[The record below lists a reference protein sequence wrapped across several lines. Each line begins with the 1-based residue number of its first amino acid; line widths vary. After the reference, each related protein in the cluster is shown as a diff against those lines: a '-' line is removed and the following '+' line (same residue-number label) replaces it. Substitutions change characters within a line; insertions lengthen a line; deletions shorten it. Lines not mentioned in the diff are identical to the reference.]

1 MANKINVSLFLD
13 VSEFQRAIKGVEKTV
28 SNFGRSLSNAGREL
42 TQSITVP
49 LGLAG
54 AAAVKSFADFD
65 KLRKGLTAMLG
76 SSEAADAELKKL
88 REVAKL
94 PGLGFEEAVQGSVN
108 LQAVGLSADHA
119 RETLKGFGAAL
130 AVTGGGK
137 LELERVQR
145 QLTQMISK
153 NRILQEDFGI
163 LQENVP
169 LVGKALE
176 NAFGTRNIEKIRA
189 TGISA
194 LEFNARL
201 VDALQKLPE
210 VQNATGGLGNAFEN
224 FSDSL
229 KSSLA
234 QFGQAINEAI
244 NLEGIIN
251 KLSDAIQG
259 AADWFSNLSKP
270 MQKVIIISAAVVAAI
285 GPILLIV
292 GKLTSVFATALS
304 GVRALAGGLAFLTS
318 PIGLIIAGIA
328 AVVAGLVYAYNNFE
342 GFRKVV
348 QATGSAIG
356 VAFKAIVA
364 AGQVVW
370 DKIKVGVMGVI
381 EAFKVLG
388 GALYE
393 KIKPWIPAAGKVLG
407 FLLKATGI
415 VVSGVIAHFVG
426 MVNSV
431 ISLFSE
437 MGKVF
442 HDVVSGMTKTFQL
455 LKEGEFKKAFQSISD
470 TPTVFQAFKRIGLAA
485 ADGYADGFTGVVST
499 VKDVTK
505 AFEDELNA
513 TNKTFTRIGRSQADL
528 LTPQIQPGASGETTG
543 SGGGISKP
551 ITIPIIPKLETRGS
565 ESLKTIFQ
573 NLSNSLQPEVFK
585 SRANQ
590 IIETGAMMQT
600 ALQENFRLA
609 QIAAEERMM
618 AARAALDNFNQG
630 LTNLLNEGIN
640 NFVTGFAEGLGQLAL
655 AGGGMDAIFG
665 NILGVIGSA
674 MEQFGKLVIAAGIAA
689 LNLKVALKSFGSAAG
704 AIVAGIALVAL
715 SKVVQAK
722 ASSIKLAKGGLAFGP
737 TLATVGDNPNAAN
750 DPEVIAPLSKLN
762 KIIGGQRPQEFILSG
777 AFTAN
782 GQDLLLVLDR
792 AKINRSR
799 VR

>member
-244 NLEGIIN
+244 DLEGIIN

-318 PIGLIIAGIA
+318 PISLIIAGIA

-348 QATGSAIG
+348 QATGAAIA

-370 DKIKVGVMGVI
+370 DKIKAGVMGVI

-442 HDVVSGMTKTFQL
+442 HEVVSGMTKTFQL

-499 VKDVTK
+499 VRDVTK

-513 TNKTFTRIGRSQADL
+513 TNKTFRRIGRSQAGL
-528 LTPQIQPGASGETTG
+528 LDQTVQKSEDVAPEDNGVV
-543 SGGGISKP
+543 K
-551 ITIPIIPKLETRGS
+551 IPIIPKLETKGN
-565 ESLKTIFQ
+565 Q
-573 NLSNSLQPEVFK
+573 NSLRSLFVSVADSIRVEAFVK
-585 SRANQ
+585 KAKQ
-590 IIETGAMMQT
+590 ITDVSKK
-600 ALQENFRLA
+600 LQEDLGTNFKKA
-609 QIAAEERMM
+609 SDAADERMT
-618 AARAALDNFNQG
+618 AARASLDNFNQG
-630 LTNLLNEGIN
+630 LTALLNEGVN

-655 AGGGMDAIFG
+655 AGGGIDAIFG

-674 MEQFGKLVIAAGIAA
+674 MEQFGKLIIAAGIAA